1 MKMMMRKQNMKTE
14 SVMASSMKLT
24 FSKKYIFSSTK
35 KFQLSLFYLAEE
47 MTSCQTV
54 CWLLQALGRIYINK
68 MRFKM
73 LLECVWI
80 QNFNRGKQFSREFE
94 FL

>member
-1 MKMMMRKQNMKTE
+1 MKMMMKKQNMKTE
-14 SVMASSMKLT
+14 SVMASSMELT
-24 FSKKYIFSSTK
+24 FFKKYISLLQLF
-35 KFQLSLFYLAEE
+35 FGLSLFYLALE

-73 LLECVWI
+73 LLV
-80 QNFNRGKQFSREFE
+80 QLSSVDTARF
-94 FL
+94 

>member
-1 MKMMMRKQNMKTE
+1 MKMMMKKQNMKTE

-73 LLECVWI
+73 LLV
-80 QNFNRGKQFSREFE
+80 QLSSVDTARF
-94 FL
+94 

>member
-1 MKMMMRKQNMKTE
+1 MKMMMKKQNMKTE